1 MADKFFFKKSC
12 VCTSVWCMQVCTQ
25 VCMQVC
31 TQVCTQVCMQVHVP
45 AFLRRVECPLSLS
58 ANSFEV
64 WSLSEPGAHLFLGGR
79 DAGKP

>member
-12 VCTSVWCMQVCTQ
+12 VCTSVWCMQVRTQ
-25 VCMQVC
+25 VCIQVC
-31 TQVCTQVCMQVHVP
+31 MQVCMQVHVP

-64 WSLSEPGAHLFLGGR
+64 WSLPEPGAHLSLGGR
-79 DAGKP
+79 DAGKPW